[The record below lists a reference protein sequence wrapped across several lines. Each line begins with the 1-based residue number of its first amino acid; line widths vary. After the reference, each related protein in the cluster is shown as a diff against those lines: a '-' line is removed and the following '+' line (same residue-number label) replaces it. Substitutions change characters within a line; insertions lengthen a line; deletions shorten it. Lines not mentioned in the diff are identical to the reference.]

1 MISELNA
8 DFLDLSSFSTKE
20 DINERILEIWNLI
33 KGNISRRIISKAAT
47 NLPIPITIDDFKD
60 VNKAIITRYFT
71 LLENVDILKKDEDK
85 DVNKFTITLTG
96 LVIAK
101 ALLQ

>member
-1 MISELNA
+1 VWFSINKDMISELNVY
-8 DFLDLSSFSTKE
+8 FLDLSSFSTKE

-33 KGNISRRIISKAAT
+33 NGNISRRIISKAAT
-47 NLPIPITIDDFKD
+47 NLPIPITID
-60 VNKAIITRYFT
+60 
-71 LLENVDILKKDEDK
+71 EDK

-101 ALLQ
+101 AILQ